1 MAPNGSTS
9 RSPKATDP
17 RCRSGRHCVGR
28 SQDGPAITAKFDSV
42 CSRCVGDL
50 QRQYDEL
57 PSLAIAL
64 RIFLGVTPKTA
75 LQSRVK
81 STPEP
86 ACPIDPRVDELLIDI
101 ADVIDRCDGL
111 RVQDL
116 IQQPTA
122 KFIVWF
128 KDRRREHYLS
138 GVDRA
143 LAIRRVHTR
152 ANAILGFDRIR
163 VKRHAPCPACD
174 LPTLGQWI
182 GDPNI
187 ECSDCEFVMTLDDYD
202 EYCLELSKRK

>member
-1 MAPNGSTS
+1 MASNGSIS
-9 RSPKATDP
+9 NSKATDP

-28 SQDGPAITAKFDSV
+28 SKDGPAIIARHDSI
-42 CSRCVGDL
+42 CSGCVREI
-50 QRQYDEL
+50 QRQLEEL
-57 PSLAIAL
+57 PHLAIAL
-64 RIFLGVTPKTA
+64 RVFLGVTPKTA

-101 ADVIDRCDGL
+101 ADVIDRVDGL

-116 IQQPTA
+116 IQQPIM
-122 KFIVWF
+122 KFIVWNR
-128 KDRRREHYLS
+128 DTRRERYLS

-143 LAIRRVHTR
+143 LAIRLVHIR

-163 VKRHAPCPACD
+163 LKRHAPCPECG

-182 GDPNI
+182 GDSNI
-187 ECSDCEFVMTLDDYD
+187 DCSDCEFIMTLDDYD
-202 EYCLELSKRK
+202 KYCIELGSKKK